1 MLFIIDLQYITIR
14 KVKSGCA
21 LNPKLRP
28 QSRESEPIFRESVA
42 LSPNTRFS
50 ASAIFAYGHLYCS
63 RPGIPRH
70 FSGTFANKFASAIYT
85 AHAPAFPGTS
95 PAPLQINLHCSRL
108 LRYLA
113 CGHLYCCA
121 SAIANKFAL
130 LSASAYICC
139 RKLKYL
145 SGQGGI
151 PYRR

>member
-1 MLFIIDLQYITIR
+1 MLFVIDLQYTTIR

-28 QSRESEPIFRESVA
+28 QSRESEPIFRESWA

-50 ASAIFAYGHLYCS
+50 ASALFGL
-63 RPGIPRH
+63 RPFILLTPRH
-70 FSGTFANKFASAIYT
+70 SPAAIYT